1 MGGPF
6 PGTGSKEPL
15 REDLTPAAKRDARL
29 ALWLFAFYLAAYTL
43 FVLLNVFSPRLMEA
57 VPFAGINLAILYG
70 MALIGGAFAL
80 ALLYA
85 FLLRRRER

>member
-1 MGGPF
+1 M
-6 PGTGSKEPL
+6 KEP
-15 REDLTPAAKRDARL
+15 PRDDIPLAPSPGSRL
-29 ALWLFAFYLAAYTL
+29 GLWLFAAYLSAYTL

-57 VPFAGINLAILYG
+57 VPFAGVNLAILYG
-70 MALIGGAFAL
+70 MALIGGAFVL